1 MKKVKRSVY
10 CLCLIALLAFAA
22 PAVALAEDGPQG
34 GSNSTSSAPPPPP
47 PSSGTLGKLVAAIIN
62 LLS

>member
-1 MKKVKRSVY
+1 MRKFKRYVS
-10 CLCLIALLAFAA
+10 CLCVVALLAFAA

-47 PSSGTLGKLVAAIIN
+47 PSSGTLGKLVAAIIS

>member
-1 MKKVKRSVY
+1 MRKVKRYVS
-10 CLCLIALLAFAA
+10 CLCLIVLLAFAA

-47 PSSGTLGKLVAAIIN
+47 SSSGTLGKIVAVIIS
-62 LLS
+62 LLG